1 MRRSGSTATVIVGAL
16 ATLGAA
22 VGLALIASQRRT
34 ATPLSNPES
43 PPTYQPQSVPPDL
56 EALARMLASEDAD
69 PAIRVAIAWI
79 AIQTARRRKQSLL
92 AVLTSGLGW
101 GPQKIWVN
109 GKKVIRFASTEKPGT
124 DTTWL
129 LAQAVLSGV
138 VEPSLRFR
146 AAAPTSFVERSR
158 ASTRIGVDGKPLQPA
173 TDDERLIALQS
184 DFGGLVGRM
193 GRWYFYRLG
202 ARTVSSA
209 AAVPQID

>member
-1 MRRSGSTATVIVGAL
+1 MAAL
-16 ATLGAA
+16 GVAA
-22 VGLALIASQRRT
+22 GLILIATQRRK
-34 ATPLSNPES
+34 PLSLPVESLPPHHPEG
-43 PPTYQPQSVPPDL
+43 VPSDL

-69 PAIRVAIAWI
+69 PAIQVAIAWI

-109 GKKVIRFASTEKPGT
+109 GKKVIRFASTEKPGS

-138 VEPSLRFR
+138 VEPSVRFR
-146 AAAPTSFVERSR
+146 SAAPTSFVERSR
-158 ASTRIGVDGKPLQPA
+158 ASTVIGVDGKPLQPA
-173 TDDERLIALQS
+173 TDDARLIALQT

-202 ARTVSSA
+202 ARTVMETTA
-209 AAVPQID
+209 LPQIG